1 MYILHIETSTRVCS
15 VALSSDEILLE
26 YVDLDEGMNHAA
38 ILAPSIKQLLSI
50 TNIRPGDLGAISVSS
65 GPGSYTGLR
74 VGCSTAK
81 AMAYSLKIPLVSI
94 PTLTALAWA
103 AFVSHPEAEF
113 ALPMLDAR
121 RNEVYTSLF
130 DREMN
135 QSFPTSSFDLDL
147 PTLQAL
153 MPVDR
158 IVVSCG
164 DGAMKLKGMNL
175 EFSNLVIDSNL
186 LSSARHLVGPAFNR
200 LSLNQLSDPMHFV
213 PFYLKP
219 PNITHPKKLF

>member
-1 MYILHIETSTRVCS
+1 MYILHIETSTKVCS
-15 VALSSDEILLE
+15 VALSLDETLLN
-26 YVDLDEGMNHAA
+26 YIDLDEGMNHAA
-38 ILAPSIKQLLSI
+38 ILAPAIKRLLSI
-50 TNIRPGDLGAISVSS
+50 TNTRPGDLGAISVSS

-81 AMAYSLKIPLVSI
+81 AMAYSLKIPLISI
-94 PTLTALAWA
+94 PTLMALASA
-103 AFVSHPEAEF
+103 AFVSHPEAGL

-135 QSFPTSSFDLDL
+135 QSFPTSSIVLDL

-153 MPVDR
+153 IPFDK

-175 EFSNLVIDSNL
+175 ELSNLKIDSEL
-186 LSSARHLVGPAFNR
+186 QSSARHLVGSAFNR

-213 PFYLKP
+213 PDYLKP
-219 PNITHPKKLF
+219 PNITHSKKLF